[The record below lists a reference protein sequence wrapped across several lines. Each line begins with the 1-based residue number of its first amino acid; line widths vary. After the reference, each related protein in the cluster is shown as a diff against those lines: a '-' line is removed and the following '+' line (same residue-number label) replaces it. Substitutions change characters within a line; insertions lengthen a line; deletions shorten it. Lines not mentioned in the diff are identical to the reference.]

1 MTLKTYLILLLSFS
15 FSLCLTA
22 QEGIDFK
29 ASVSSKKVLEG
40 ETFNIKFVLSNAT
53 GTAFKAP
60 DFKNLKIVGGP
71 AQGSGSQTINN
82 RTSSYV
88 SVEYSVRP
96 TKLGKITIGS
106 ASVKANGKTMASAP
120 ITIEVVKKR
129 NIDAPGS
136 EPVKD
141 FFIKTELD
149 TSRVYVG
156 QQLGVNYLMYA
167 TERIQNRNVVS
178 FPDYDEFFLIYLN
191 DPYFDTKRDII
202 DGVAYNIKTVRSIA
216 LFPFQS
222 GVFEIEAMKAT
233 AGVLLPGSF
242 LSRYKRKELTS
253 EPYKIT
259 VLPLPEPKPD
269 NFSNGVGHYTIQAKT
284 NKNYAVLGE
293 SIVLTVL
300 VEGDGIPKTFVMPE
314 LDLGEDFEVYG
325 PELVNE
331 SSENLNPTF
340 NFQKQYEFTI
350 VPKKIGRQ
358 AISYEMSYFDTDSSS
373 YQTLR
378 SPRFVCNVVASNKAT
393 EIAEAKSEE
402 LIFNKELAPPS
413 NSWHKID
420 KRFFGTPLFWTLSMI
435 PLISL
440 GFLNIWKWRTGGL
453 NFMREKE
460 IKVNTDERLKE
471 LSNHL
476 DKNDAASFYQSIR
489 KIFHELLVE
498 HSNDPSITLTVE
510 NFKKTFEKHPNMS
523 ESEFSQFEVL
533 FKQMELARFGGFN
546 PSNLSELYQ
555 TTELIISKLNKY

>member
-1 MTLKTYLILLLSFS
+1 MTFKTYVILFLSLS
-15 FSLCLTA
+15 INLCLTA
-22 QEGIDFK
+22 QEGVDFK
-29 ASVSSKKVLEG
+29 ASVSSNKVLEA
-40 ETFNIKFVLSNAT
+40 EVFNVKFVLYNAR
-53 GTAFKAP
+53 GSEFKTP
-60 DFKNLKIVGGP
+60 DFKNLEVVRGP
-71 AQGSGSQTINN
+71 SQGSGSQTINN
-82 RTSSYV
+82 RTTSYV
-88 SVEYSVRP
+88 SIEYSVKP
-96 TKLGKITIGS
+96 KKLGKITIGP
-106 ASVKANGKTMASAP
+106 ASVKANGKSMQSAP

-149 TSRVYVG
+149 SNRVYVG
-156 QQLGVNYLMYA
+156 QQLGVNYLMYS

-178 FPDYDEFFLIYLN
+178 FPNYDEFFLIYLN

-222 GVFEIEAMKAT
+222 GVFEIEPMKAT

-253 EPYKIT
+253 EAYKIT

-269 NFSNGVGHYTIQAKT
+269 NFSNGVGHFTIQAKT

-293 SIVLTVL
+293 SITLTVL

-325 PELVNE
+325 PELVKE

-358 AISYEMSYFDTDSSS
+358 AITYEMSYFDTDSSS

-378 SPRFVCNVVASNKAT
+378 SPRFVCNVVASNNAT
-393 EIAEAKSEE
+393 EIATAGAEE
-402 LIFNKELAPPS
+402 IIFNNEIAPS
-413 NSWHKID
+413 SDSWHKI
-420 KRFFGTPLFWTLSMI
+420 KQRFFGTALFWTLSMI
-435 PLISL
+435 PLISI
-440 GFLNIWKWRTGGL
+440 GFLNLWKWRTGGL
-453 NFMREKE
+453 NFAREKAVQFN
-460 IKVNTDERLKE
+460 KDERLKE
-471 LSNHL
+471 LSKLANQNEHG
-476 DKNDAASFYQSIR
+476 AFYQSME

-498 HSNDPSITLTVE
+498 HSKDPSIQLNIE
-510 NFKKTFEKHPNMS
+510 NFNYHFSNHPNIAAS
-523 ESEFSQFEVL
+523 DLTKFASL
-533 FKQMELARFGGFN
+533 YKQIELARYGGSSQ
-546 PSNLSELYQ
+546 SNLSALYQ
-555 TTELIISKLNKY
+555 EAEDLFLKLN